1 MPAVPSAFRPERDMI
16 EIRTIEGGDH
26 EEICKKIAQIH
37 AKTLTVGLLP
47 TLGQPFLEGLYRSA
61 ARDRSCVLIVAVED
75 DRVIGFVMGS
85 ICPPSFYLRS
95 AFRSFPRILTAIV
108 KRPRVLSR
116 LLSVF
121 RYAARSNSNPSAEL
135 LSIAVC
141 RKYRGTGIS
150 GALLREFKL
159 KMTIRN
165 IHKFRVTAA
174 DTQMAA
180 LKFYRK
186 NGGIALSDFD
196 LGGLRSVTFIMS
208 V

>member
-1 MPAVPSAFRPERDMI
+1 MI

-26 EEICKKIAQIH
+26 EQICKKVAQIH

-47 TLGQPFLEGLYRSA
+47 SLGKPFLERLYRSA
-61 ARDRSCVLIVAVED
+61 ARDKSCILIVAVED
-75 DRVIGFVMGS
+75 GRIIGFVMGS
-85 ICPPSFYLRS
+85 IAPPTLYLRS
-95 AFRSFPRILTAIV
+95 AFQTFPQILTAMI

-116 LLSVF
+116 LLSVL
-121 RYAARSNSNPSAEL
+121 RYAARSTSNPSAEL

-141 RKYRGTGIS
+141 REHRGTGIS
-150 GALLREFKL
+150 GVLLREFKL
-159 KMTIRN
+159 KMMIRN
-165 IHKFRVTAA
+165 IRKFRVTATE
-174 DTQMAA
+174 TQRAA

-186 NGGIALSDFD
+186 NGGIPVSEFN